1 MLRRIYIIALVS
13 LLFTVVAC
21 SNRDY
26 YRIDIDRVAPVDIF
40 RFDSLVYE
48 FCQLD
53 ATDTIRQYE
62 ITSRAGD
69 FWKIYTRHII
79 AMDTFD
85 APLFQQGVTRFYHKF
100 NDTGIFDKALRTYAD
115 DTDEAHKLAQVS
127 ARYLTLFP
135 RHNQPQFQFHL
146 SGLSQQSIVTLDSLV
161 SISTDCYIDSCT
173 WYRERYYEYELPMH
187 TRERIIPDV
196 SEVLLRNAILPVKVA
211 TLLDAMIYEGRI
223 AYLVSCL
230 IDNNSTT
237 AVMGYT
243 TQQENWC
250 VENEH
255 LVWTTIIEQGDLYK
269 SDNITIRKY
278 IQPSPFT
285 ATLTQDSP
293 GRIGRWIGWRIV
305 DEYARKQGLSPHDIA
320 TDTTLAIEVLQLSG
334 YDGK

>member
-1 MLRRIYIIALVS
+1 MLSRIYIIALVS

-21 SNRDY
+21 SNCDY
-26 YRIDIDRVAPVDIF
+26 YRIDIDRVAPVDII
-40 RFDSLVYE
+40 RFDSLVHE

-53 ATDTIRQYE
+53 VTDTTRQYE
-62 ITSRAGD
+62 ITSRAGE

-79 AMDTFD
+79 TMDTF
-85 APLFQQGVTRFYHKF
+85 
-100 NDTGIFDKALRTYAD
+100 YAD

-127 ARYLTLFP
+127 ARYQTLFP
-135 RHNQPQFQFHL
+135 QQNKPQFHFHL
-146 SGLSQQSIVTLDSLV
+146 SGLSQQSIVTMDSLV
-161 SISTDCYIDSCT
+161 SISTDCYMDSCT

-196 SEVLLRNAILPVKVA
+196 SEVLLRNALSPINGT
-211 TLLDAMIYEGRI
+211 TLLDAMIYEGRV
-223 AYLVSCL
+223 AYLVSSL

-237 AVMGYT
+237 VVMGYT

-250 VENEH
+250 VENEY

-285 ATLTQDSP
+285 ATLTPDSP

-305 DEYARKQGLSPHDIA
+305 DEYARKQGLSPHEIA
-320 TDTTLAIEVLQLSG
+320 TDTTHAIDVLRLSG